1 MALVIPCIKGRMG
14 NTDFYQ
20 AKMNAR
26 DLVQG
31 VRAASSLEEWQGMSI
46 EE

>member
-20 AKMNAR
+20 AKMSAR